1 MEERPNQRNQ
11 RNESIRH
18 ERGLYEGHE
27 FNFLPLS
34 ANIPEGFVSEL
45 IIWRATRPVDQP
57 DEEKRREKKEEK
69 NRKRRRKEWKPHTV
83 FKNLLHF

>member
-18 ERGLYEGHE
+18 ERGLYDGHE

-34 ANIPEGFVSEL
+34 ADIPEGFVSEL
-45 IIWRATRPVDQP
+45 IILRTIRRSDCP
-57 DEEKRREKKEEK
+57 DKEEGM
-69 NRKRRRKEWKPHTV
+69 RERRSGEEAEEGSPRYS
-83 FKNLLHF
+83 